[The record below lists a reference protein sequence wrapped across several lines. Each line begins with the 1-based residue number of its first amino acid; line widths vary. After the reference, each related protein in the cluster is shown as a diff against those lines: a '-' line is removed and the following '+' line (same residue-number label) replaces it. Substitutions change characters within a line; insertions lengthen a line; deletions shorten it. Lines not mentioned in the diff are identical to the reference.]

1 MAEKGEKSMVRYI
14 LQRLGQTLIILLIVS
29 LMTYLLIDF
38 LPGDPIAAITGGEIS
53 GETYERLYYELNM
66 DKPVLV
72 RYVMWLGDALT
83 GNFGTSLTYHKSV
96 IEVIGERVPVTIYLS
111 LLAFLISV
119 PLGIIFGII
128 SAVKRGTAAD
138 TIVTLTANVC
148 CCLPQ
153 FWLGIL
159 FMYLFSMKLGW
170 LPSSGFVWP
179 WEDFALSLRSTIMPL
194 LCLAIGGIASI
205 TRQTRSSMLE
215 VIRQDYIRTARSKG
229 LTSKKV
235 IYVHAL
241 KNALLPVIT
250 LMGLR
255 LGMLV
260 GGSVF
265 VENVFVIPGMG
276 SLLVNAINSLDIQL
290 IQGCVLLIAV
300 FSSVVN
306 LITDIIYVVVDPRIK
321 VA

>member
-1 MAEKGEKSMVRYI
+1 MSIR
-14 LQRLGQTLIILLIVS
+14 Q
-29 LMTYLLIDF
+29 
-38 LPGDPIAAITGGEIS
+38 
-53 GETYERLYYELNM
+53 
-66 DKPVLV
+66 
-72 RYVMWLGDALT
+72 
-83 GNFGTSLTYHKSV
+83 
-96 IEVIGERVPVTIYLS
+96 
-111 LLAFLISV
+111 
-119 PLGIIFGII
+119 
-128 SAVKRGTAAD
+128 
-138 TIVTLTANVC
+138 
-148 CCLPQ
+148 
-153 FWLGIL
+153 
-159 FMYLFSMKLGW
+159 
-170 LPSSGFVWP
+170 
-179 WEDFALSLRSTIMPL
+179 TIMPL

-229 LTSKKV
+229 LKSKKV

-255 LGMLV
+255 LGGMI

-276 SLLVNAINSLDIQL
+276 SLLVNAITSVDIPL

-300 FSSVVN
+300 FSCVVN
-306 LITDIIYVVVDPRIK
+306 LITDIVYVYVDPRIK